1 MTMEEIVKCF
11 CGAESEKKAL
21 EKYLDCGVKRTPMA
35 VKWGGCNNESW
46 KKSTLIGG
54 SKTWD
59 LVNGCLS

>member
-35 VKWGGCNNESW
+35 VKWGDATTSHG
-46 KKSTLIGG
+46 KSRH
-54 SKTWD
+54 
-59 LVNGCLS
+59 